1 MCILAHPDDES
12 LGVGGILA
20 KYAAEG
26 VQTYLVTATRGE
38 RGWNGQQ
45 EPYPGPETLGQ
56 IREAEL
62 AAAARVLGIQEV
74 TFLDY
79 LDGDLDQA
87 DPQEAIAK
95 IVTQL
100 RRNRPQVV
108 VTFDPY
114 GAYGHPDHIAIS
126 QFALAAV
133 MASADPNYHLSHEW
147 PPHRV
152 SKFYYMASTKHGMA
166 DYQAAFGDLVMEI
179 DGTERRSI
187 PWPNWAITTRI
198 NTVDYWQ
205 QVWQAVSCHQ
215 SQLPSYGSLSQLPPA
230 QHEIL
235 WGGQHL
241 YRAYSLVNGGRQLES
256 DLFEGLRSTEISSD
270 T

>member
-1 MCILAHPDDES
+1 M
-12 LGVGGILA
+12 GGILA

-26 VQTYLVTATRGE
+26 VHTTLITATRGE

-45 EPYPGPETLGQ
+45 DAYPGPESLGQ

-62 AAAARVLGIQEV
+62 TAAASILGIQEV
-74 TFLDY
+74 AFLDY
-79 LDGDLDQA
+79 LDGELDQA

-100 RRNRPQVV
+100 RRIRPQVV

-133 MASADPNYHLSHEW
+133 IAAADPNYDLSPEW

-152 SKFYYMASTKHGMA
+152 SKFYYGASTKYGMA
-166 DYQAAFGDLVMEI
+166 AYEAAFGDLVMEI
-179 DGTERRSI
+179 DGRQRRSMT
-187 PWPNWAITTRI
+187 WPDWAITTRI
-198 NTVDYWQ
+198 ETVDYWQ
-205 QVWQAVSCHQ
+205 QVWQAVSCHR
-215 SQLPSYGSLSQLPPA
+215 SQLPSYGALSQLPPA
-230 QHEIL
+230 QHEAL
-235 WGGQHL
+235 WGVQHF
-241 YRAYSLVNGGRQLES
+241 YRAFSLVNGGRQLET
-256 DLFEGLRSTEISSD
+256 DLFEGLRPGSKQNKS
-270 T
+270 